1 VGVDSPFEVLG
12 VDRDADDAEI
22 ERAYR
27 ERVKDAHPDH
37 GGSQREFQRVRR
49 AYEAAVS
56 NDAVAAESDSGAATD
71 GRTRS
76 AERARARNRGGRDGD
91 GSEEG
96 GDGGPSV
103 DGSRVE
109 FLNYEVLDDRGW
121 TLDDDDLFEK
131 AAGADLDPEDYGRLL
146 VEPGENLLE
155 AAENRGYVWP
165 YACRGGACSNCAVA
179 LVEGEMPTPAGNILT
194 DEWLD
199 RGIRLSCIS
208 SPVSDEAKIVYNVKQ
223 LPGLDELRLRP
234 SRFDRAHLRD

>member
-1 VGVDSPFEVLG
+1 VDSPFEVLG
-12 VDRDADDAEI
+12 VDPGADDAEI

-49 AYEAAVS
+49 AYEAVVS
-56 NDAVAAESDSGAATD
+56 DDVVAAESDSDTTAD
-71 GRTRS
+71 DRTRA
-76 AERARARNRGGRDGD
+76 AERARARNRGDRAGD
-91 GSEEG
+91 GTDNG
-96 GDGGPSV
+96 TGGPSV

-109 FLNYEVLDDRGW
+109 FLNYEVLDDHGW

-131 AAGADLDPEDYGRLL
+131 AAAADLDDEDYGRLL
-146 VEPGENLLE
+146 VQQGENLLE

-194 DEWLD
+194 DEWLE
-199 RGIRLSCIS
+199 RGVRLSCIS
-208 SPVSDEAKIVYNVKQ
+208 SPVSDQAKIVYNVKH

-234 SRFDRAHLRD
+234 SRFDRAHLQD

>member
-1 VGVDSPFEVLG
+1 MDSPFEVLG
-12 VDRDADDAEI
+12 VDPDADDAEI

-49 AYEAAVS
+49 AYEAIVS
-56 NDAVAAESDSGAATD
+56 GDTGAAEDDPDTTD
-71 GRTRS
+71 GDDPTRA
-76 AERARARNRGGRDGD
+76 AERARARNRGDRTGDGRDGD
-91 GSEEG
+91 GG
-96 GDGGPSV
+96 GGQRV
-103 DGSRVE
+103 DGTRVE

-121 TLDDDDLFEK
+121 TLEDDDLFEK
-131 AAGADLDPEDYGRLL
+131 ASGADLDPEDYGRLL
-146 VEPGENLLE
+146 VESGENLLE

-234 SRFDRAHLRD
+234 SRFDRAHLQD

>member
-1 VGVDSPFEVLG
+1 VDSPFEVLG
-12 VDRDADDAEI
+12 VDPDADDAEI

-49 AYEAAVS
+49 AYEAIVS
-56 NDAVAAESDSGAATD
+56 GDTGAAEDDPDTTD
-71 GRTRS
+71 GDDPTRA
-76 AERARARNRGGRDGD
+76 AERARARNRGDRTGDGRDGD
-91 GSEEG
+91 GG
-96 GDGGPSV
+96 GGQRV
-103 DGSRVE
+103 DGTRVE

-121 TLDDDDLFEK
+121 TLEDDDLFEK
-131 AAGADLDPEDYGRLL
+131 ASGADLDPEDYGRLL
-146 VEPGENLLE
+146 VESGENLLE

-234 SRFDRAHLRD
+234 SRFDRAHLQD

>member
-1 VGVDSPFEVLG
+1 MDSPFEVLG
-12 VDRDADDAEI
+12 VDPDADDAEI

-49 AYEAAVS
+49 AYESIVS
-56 NDAVAAESDSGAATD
+56 GDTGAAEGDPDATD
-71 GRTRS
+71 GDDPTRA
-76 AERARARNRGGRDGD
+76 AERARARNRGDRTGDGRDGD
-91 GSEEG
+91 GG
-96 GDGGPSV
+96 GGQRV
-103 DGSRVE
+103 DGTRVE

-121 TLDDDDLFEK
+121 TLEDDDLFEK
-131 AAGADLDPEDYGRLL
+131 ASGADLDPEDYGRLL
-146 VEPGENLLE
+146 VESGENLLE

-234 SRFDRAHLRD
+234 SRFDRAHLQD

>member
-1 VGVDSPFEVLG
+1 MDSPFEVLG
-12 VDRDADDAEI
+12 VAPDADDAEI

-37 GGSQREFQRVRR
+37 GGTRREFQRVRR
-49 AYEAAVS
+49 AYETIVS
-56 NDAVAAESDSGAATD
+56 GEGGSTSPEPDAPADDAT
-71 GRTRS
+71 RA
-76 AERARARNRGGRDGD
+76 AERARARNRGEPADDGD
-91 GSEEG
+91 DDTQRSGQT
-96 GDGGPSV
+96 V
-103 DGSRVE
+103 DGTRVE

-121 TLDDDDLFEK
+121 TLEDDDLFEK
-131 AAGADLDPEDYGRLL
+131 AAAADLGAEDYGRLL
-146 VEPGENLLE
+146 VQPGENLLE

-234 SRFDRAHLRD
+234 SRFDRAHLQD